1 MSDPT
6 SRPADPLTLWLIR
19 TNGPE
24 SFEVTAGR
32 KFMLGRGPSSD
43 FPVPDPTISRQ
54 HAELQLIGSEL
65 ELSDLGSSNGT
76 LVNGKRITRGR
87 ARPFDV
93 ITFGRAAFRLEP
105 TGSTQ
110 AEGLPGGTIVRAVK
124 VDADVR
130 DAIHHLD
137 EESEES
143 HLKLGAV
150 AVDSRSARKLAL
162 LLDLSQRL
170 SAQLEI
176 DRLLQAV
183 VANAFEVLAVD
194 RVAILLRDPATG
206 ELVPRVARSVLGEL
220 PPSAVPRSITER
232 VMAERVAV
240 LSDNAAADSRFS
252 GQSILV
258 QSVRSAM
265 CTPLMGSSEQVLG
278 LLYVDSVTAT
288 NSFSDEDL
296 QFLVAFGGI
305 AAAGI
310 RASYQADELRQQAIV
325 RGSFERYFAPDVANE
340 IARTAGAA
348 QLGGDRRPIAVLF
361 SDVRGFTRL
370 AEGMPPEALA
380 ALLTDYFTAMVD
392 VVFEHGGTLDKFVG
406 DAIMA
411 LWGAPRP
418 QDDAAERAVRAAVAM
433 QHVLRERNVAWVAE
447 GRPRLEIGIGIN
459 FGEGFAGNIGSLRRL
474 EYTVLGDVVNVAAR
488 LCAEAGAGEILVGEG
503 VRKTLGPEWRLEE
516 LTPSEL
522 RGREGR
528 VGRWKVLQ
536 GGIGRD
542 RAG

>member
-1 MSDPT
+1 MTTSGDPE
-6 SRPADPLTLWLIR
+6 PATRMVLIR

-24 SFEVTAGR
+24 TFEIAPGR
-32 KFMLGRGPSSD
+32 KFLLGRGPSSD

-54 HAELQLIGSEL
+54 HAELQLIGEEL

-76 LVNGKRITRGR
+76 LVNGKRITRSR
-87 ARPFDV
+87 AKPFDQ
-93 ITFGRAAFRLEP
+93 ITFGRASFRLEP
-105 TGSTQ
+105 ARDEPAGTS
-110 AEGLPGGTIVRAVK
+110 GGTIVRAVR
-124 VDADVR
+124 VESDVR
-130 DAIHHLD
+130 DALHHRD

-150 AVDSRSARKLAL
+150 AVDSRAARKLAL

-170 SAQLEI
+170 SGELDI

-183 VANAFEVLAVD
+183 VSNVFEVLAVD

-206 ELVPRVARSVLGEL
+206 DLVPRVSRSILGEL
-220 PPSAVPRSITER
+220 PANAVPRSITER

-252 GQSILV
+252 GKSILV

-278 LLYVDSVTAT
+278 ILYVDSVTAS

-310 RASYQADELRQQAIV
+310 RASYQAEELRRQAIV
-325 RGSFERYFAPDVANE
+325 RDSFERYFAPDVARE

-348 QLGGDRRPIAVLF
+348 QLGGERRPIAVLF

-370 AEGMPPEALA
+370 AEGMPPEELA
-380 ALLTDYFTAMVD
+380 AFLTDYFTAMVD

-418 QDDAAERAVRAAVAM
+418 QQDAAERAVRAAVAM
-433 QHVLRERNVAWVAE
+433 QRVLQERNVAWAAE

-459 FGEGFAGNIGSLRRL
+459 YGEGFAGNIGSLRRL

-503 VRKTLGPEWRLEE
+503 VRVSLGPEWTLEE

-528 VGRWKVLQ
+528 VGRWKVLK
-536 GGIGRD
+536 GDEGR
-542 RAG
+542 GSGL